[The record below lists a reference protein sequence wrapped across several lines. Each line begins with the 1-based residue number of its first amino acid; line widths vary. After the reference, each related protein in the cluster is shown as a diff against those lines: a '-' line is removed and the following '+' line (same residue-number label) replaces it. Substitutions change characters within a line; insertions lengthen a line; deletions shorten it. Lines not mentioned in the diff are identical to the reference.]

1 MMGCRQGMPPSLA
14 VLLNSKGFLCMSRTS
29 KILLEGPT
37 LLNVFSGRV
46 PDGCRSYYD
55 LYMLN
60 HVGKHELA
68 DTDSRFLDFWVCL

>member
-37 LLNVFSGRV
+37 LLNMFSGRV
-46 PDGCRSYYD
+46 
-55 LYMLN
+55 LIMLESTSLQILI
-60 HVGKHELA
+60 HVSWTFGFA
-68 DTDSRFLDFWVCL
+68 CD